1 MCVLDMDVQAR
12 IPLSFAQHEVI
23 PRLSLQVRIKDLTCN
38 GRQ

>member
-23 PRLSLQVRIKDLTCN
+23 QRLSLQARIEGLTCN
-38 GRQ
+38 GSQ